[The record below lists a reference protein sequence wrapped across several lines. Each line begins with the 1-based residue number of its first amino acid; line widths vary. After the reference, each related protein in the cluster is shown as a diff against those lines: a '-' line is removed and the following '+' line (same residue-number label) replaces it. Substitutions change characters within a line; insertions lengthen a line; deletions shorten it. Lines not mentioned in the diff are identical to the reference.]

1 VHSHKNPKPQTYF
14 IIDSRYVALHKHA
27 QSLRCAAQN
36 GVLEYMNQQ
45 LPNNIEDTTY
55 IEEVTAV
62 LREQLRQVIGLRE
75 PDLLPLLDNPD
86 AISKIPT
93 HLVEHALQ
101 AIGIWLQLMNIAEEN
116 TTIRNRRSQEKL
128 AGPDEVG
135 GSLSQALAE
144 AAKAGVSADTVEHVL
159 SILDVGPTLTAHPT
173 EAKRVTVLEIHR
185 RIYLKLFELDN
196 PRWTPRERDIMLL
209 QLRNEIDLLW
219 MTGEIRIEKPTV
231 QSEVAWGLH
240 FFRDA
245 LFDRTTAVCDVLQS
259 ALQRH
264 YPEVTARI
272 HPPIKFSSW
281 IGGDRDGNPFVTVET
296 TRQALRESSLAS
308 VRRLDLRLKELIGY
322 ISVSSSEMPI
332 PDSFKVE
339 LARQLALSGA
349 AVEITQRNPEEL
361 FRQFFTALR
370 MRLAEVEVPGKA
382 TGFKTVD
389 ELIGALNFVEN
400 TLAEMNAA
408 GLAASFVRPVRW
420 EAEVFGFRT
429 ACLDIRQN
437 TTVINR
443 VLTEVWG
450 KMNPVSETAAP
461 ELHSPEWS
469 KWIAVELAKPMG
481 FVPQFRDM
489 SDEAQEL
496 LGLLHLIRET
506 VDGADPKAIGTFIL
520 SMTQSSD
527 DVLGLYLL
535 AKYCGLFSDPS
546 SHETCRIRIV
556 PLFETIEDLRAG
568 PAIMET
574 LLANPVV
581 RQSVN
586 ANGGVQ
592 EIMLGYSDS
601 NKDGGFFCASF
612 ELFEAQRRLIRAG
625 RKAGVAIS
633 FFHGRGG
640 SVSRGGAP
648 AGRAIAAQPS
658 GTVGGRMRVTEQ
670 GEVVSSKFA
679 NRGTALINLETLT
692 SAVLLHTL
700 KSSAEPEQRL
710 NPEHQKAVEEI
721 AQLSFKAYQKL
732 AHDPALI
739 TYFQTASPVEEL
751 ALLKIGSRPARRFG
765 AKGLSDLRAIP
776 WVFAW
781 SQNRHQLTGWYG
793 LGYALDD
800 FVSANG
806 GAGLKLLKEMFVKS
820 PGFRLAIDEVE
831 KSLFL
836 ADMGV
841 AEKYAGLVPNR
852 NDAERLFALIKHEHK
867 RTSKVILELSGD
879 QVLCERFQS
888 FRRRFDRVRPMVDQA
903 NAWQVKLLGE
913 TRGDKPTE
921 AMNMSLLMTMNCIA
935 AGLGWTG

>member
-1 VHSHKNPKPQTYF
+1 
-14 IIDSRYVALHKHA
+14 
-27 QSLRCAAQN
+27 
-36 GVLEYMNQQ
+36 MNQQ
-45 LPNNIEDTTY
+45 MPVSIEDTSY
-55 IEEVTAV
+55 IEEVTAM
-62 LREQLRQVIGLRE
+62 LRQQLRQIIGQRE
-75 PDLLPLLDNPD
+75 PELLPLLDKPE
-86 AISKIPT
+86 AISTIPS

-101 AIGIWLQLMNIAEEN
+101 TIGIWLQLMNIAEEN
-116 TTIRNRRSQEKL
+116 ATIRNRRTLEKQ

-135 GSLSQALAE
+135 GSLSQALAQ
-144 AAKAGVSADTVEHVL
+144 AAKAGVTAETVAHVL

-196 PRWTPRERDIMLL
+196 SRWTQRERDALL
-209 QLRNEIDLLW
+209 FQLRNEIDLLW

-231 QSEVAWGLH
+231 ESEVSWGLH

-245 LFDRTTAVCDVLQS
+245 LFDRTTAVCDVMQS
-259 ALQRH
+259 ALIRH
-264 YPEVTARI
+264 YPELTARI
-272 HPPIKFSSW
+272 KPPLKFSSW

-296 TRQALRESSLAS
+296 TRAALRENCLAS
-308 VRRLDLRLKELIGY
+308 VRRLDLRLKELVGF

-332 PDSFKVE
+332 PDAFKTE
-339 LARQLALSGA
+339 LTRQLQLSGA
-349 AVEITQRNPEEL
+349 GGDITTRNPAEP
-361 FRQFFTALR
+361 FRQFISALR
-370 MRLAEVEVPGKA
+370 IRLAEIERPGRAKA
-382 TGFKTVD
+382 FGTVD
-389 ELIGALNFVEN
+389 ELIDALHFVES
-400 TLAEMNAA
+400 TLAEINAA
-408 GLAASFVRPVRW
+408 GLATSLVRPVRW

-450 KMNPVSETAAP
+450 KMNPVSKSAAP
-461 ELHSPEWS
+461 EIHSLEWNT
-469 KWIAVELAKPMG
+469 WITTELEKPMS
-481 FVPQFRDM
+481 FVPQFRQL
-489 SDEAQEL
+489 SEEAAEL
-496 LGLLHLIRET
+496 LSLLHLIRET
-506 VDGADPKAIGTFIL
+506 LDGPDPKATGTFIL
-520 SMTQSSD
+520 SMTQNAG

-546 SHETCRIRIV
+546 SHETCRIRVV

-568 PAIMET
+568 PAIMAT
-574 LLANPVV
+574 LFANPIV
-581 RQSVN
+581 RQSVD

-612 ELFEAQRRLIRAG
+612 ELFEAQRRLIRVG
-625 RKAGVAIS
+625 RNAGVEMS

-692 SAVLLHTL
+692 SAVLLHSL
-700 KSSAEPEQRL
+700 KSNAEPEQRL
-710 NPEHQKAVEEI
+710 NPEHQQAVEEI

-781 SQNRHQLTGWYG
+781 SQNRHLLTGWYG

-800 FVSANG
+800 FVSARG
-806 GAGLKLLKEMFVKS
+806 GAGLKLLKEMFLKS

-836 ADMGV
+836 ADMNV
-841 AEKYAGLVPNR
+841 AEKYAALVPSR
-852 NDAERLFALIKHEHK
+852 NDAERLYALIRHEHK
-867 RTSKVILELSGD
+867 RTSKVILELSGGK
-879 QVLCERFQS
+879 VLCERFQGFS
-888 FRRRFDRVRPMVDQA
+888 RRFDRVRPLVDQA
-903 NAWQVKLLGE
+903 NEWQVQLLKQ

>member
-1 VHSHKNPKPQTYF
+1 M
-14 IIDSRYVALHKHA
+14 LHCTN
-27 QSLRCAAQN
+27 QL
-36 GVLEYMNQQ
+36 MNQQ
-45 LPNNIEDTTY
+45 LPIRTEDTTY
-55 IEEVTAV
+55 IEEVTPM
-62 LREQLRQVIGLRE
+62 LRDLLRQVIRQRE
-75 PDLLPLLDNPD
+75 PEVLPILDH
-86 AISKIPT
+86 AQQAASIPA

-116 TTIRNRRSQEKL
+116 AAIRNRRSLEKQ

-144 AAKAGVSADTVEHVL
+144 AAADGVSAETVEKVL
-159 SILDVGPTLTAHPT
+159 SILDVGPTITAHPT

-185 RIYLKLFELDN
+185 RIYLKLFELDS
-196 PRWTPRERDIMLL
+196 PRWTPRERDALL
-209 QLRNEIDLLW
+209 FQLRNEIDLLW

-231 QSEVAWGLH
+231 ESEVAWGLH

-245 LFDRTTAVCDVLQS
+245 LFDRTTAVCDVMQA
-259 ALQRH
+259 ALIRH
-264 YPEVTARI
+264 YPELTARI
-272 HPPIKFSSW
+272 RPPIKFSSW

-296 TRQALRESSLAS
+296 TRRALRESSLAS
-308 VRRLDLRLKELIGY
+308 VRRLDMRLGELVGHV
-322 ISVSSSEMPI
+322 SVSSSEMPF
-332 PDSFKVE
+332 PDSFTVE
-339 LARQLALSGA
+339 LKRQLQLSA
-349 AVEITQRNPEEL
+349 AESEIIVRNPEEP
-361 FRQFFTALR
+361 FRQYFTALR
-370 MRLAEVEVPGKA
+370 KRLNVIEHPSAA
-382 TGFKTVD
+382 TGFANVE
-389 ELIGALNFVEN
+389 ELIAALHFVEA
-400 TLAEMNAA
+400 TLAEMKAP
-408 GLAASFVRPVRW
+408 GLATSLVRPVRW

-443 VLTEVWG
+443 VLTEVWR
-450 KMNPVSETAAP
+450 KMNPVANGDAP
-461 ELHSPEWS
+461 EIHSATWNT
-469 KWIAVELAKPMG
+469 WITGELEKPMG

-489 SDEAQEL
+489 SEEATEL
-496 LGLLHLIRET
+496 LSLLHLIRET
-506 VDGADPKAIGTFIL
+506 LDGPDPKAIGTFIL
-520 SMTQSSD
+520 SMTQSAD
-527 DVLGLYLL
+527 DVFGLYLL

-546 SHETCRIRIV
+546 SHETCRIRVV

-586 ANGGVQ
+586 ATGGVQ

-625 RKAGVAIS
+625 RKAGVDIS

-648 AGRAIAAQPS
+648 AGRAVAAQPS

-692 SAVLLHTL
+692 SAVLLHSL
-700 KSSAEPEQRL
+700 KSSAETEQRL
-710 NPEHQKAVEEI
+710 IPDHQRAVEEV

-732 AHDPALI
+732 AQDPGLI

-765 AKGLSDLRAIP
+765 ATGLSDLRAIP

-781 SQNRHQLTGWYG
+781 SQNRHLLTGWYG

-800 FVSANG
+800 FVSARG
-806 GAGLKLLKEMFVKS
+806 GAGLKLLKEMFLKS

-836 ADMGV
+836 ADMDV
-841 AEKYAGLVPNR
+841 AEKYASLVPNR
-852 NDAERLFALIKHEHK
+852 NDAERLYALIKHEHK

-879 QVLCERFQS
+879 KILCDRFQG

-903 NAWQVKLLGE
+903 NEWQVQLLKQ
-913 TRGDKPTE
+913 TRGEKSSDT
-921 AMNMSLLMTMNCIA
+921 MNMSLLMTMNCIA

>member
-1 VHSHKNPKPQTYF
+1 
-14 IIDSRYVALHKHA
+14 
-27 QSLRCAAQN
+27 
-36 GVLEYMNQQ
+36 MNQQ
-45 LPNNIEDTTY
+45 LPVTTEDTTY
-55 IEEVTAV
+55 IEEVTAM
-62 LREQLRQVIGLRE
+62 LRQQLRQVIAQRE
-75 PDLLPLLDNPD
+75 PHLLPVLDSPD
-86 AISKIPT
+86 AISAIPSN
-93 HLVEHALQ
+93 LVEHALQ
-101 AIGIWLQLMNIAEEN
+101 TIGIWLQLMNIAEEN
-116 TTIRNRRSQEKL
+116 ATIRNRRTLEKQ

-144 AAKAGVSADTVEHVL
+144 AAAGGVTPETVQHVL
-159 SILDVGPTLTAHPT
+159 SILDVGPTITAHPT

-185 RIYLKLFELDN
+185 RIFLKLFELDS
-196 PRWTPRERDIMLL
+196 PRWTPRERDTLL
-209 QLRNEIDLLW
+209 FQLRNEIDLLW

-231 QSEVAWGLH
+231 ESEVAWGLH

-245 LFDRTTAVCDVLQS
+245 LFDRTTALCDLIQS
-259 ALQRH
+259 ALIRH
-264 YPEVTARI
+264 YPELTARVK
-272 HPPIKFSSW
+272 PPLKFSSW

-296 TRQALRESSLAS
+296 TRRALRENSLAS
-308 VRRLDLRLKELIGY
+308 VRRIDMRLKELVGQ
-322 ISVSSSEMPI
+322 ISISSSEMPV
-332 PDSFKVE
+332 PQSFEAE
-339 LARQLALSGA
+339 LARQLELSGA
-349 AVEITQRNPEEL
+349 ATEITSRNPSEP

-370 MRLAEVEVPGKA
+370 KRLEVLERPSPA
-382 TGFKTVD
+382 TAFKNVD
-389 ELIGALNFVEN
+389 ELIDCLHFVESS
-400 TLAEMNAA
+400 LGEMNAA
-408 GLAASFVRPVRW
+408 GLATSLVRPVRW
-420 EAEVFGFRT
+420 EAEIFGFRT

-443 VLTEVWG
+443 VLTEVWS
-450 KMNPVSETAAP
+450 KMNPVAKTEAP
-461 ELHSPEWS
+461 EIHSPAWS
-469 KWIAVELAKPMG
+469 QWIATELEKPMG

-489 SDEAQEL
+489 SEEAQEL

-506 VDGADPKAIGTFIL
+506 VDGPDPKAIGTFIL
-520 SMTQSSD
+520 SMTQNAD

-546 SHETCRIRIV
+546 SHETCRIRVV

-574 LLANPVV
+574 LLANTVV

-612 ELFEAQRRLIRAG
+612 ELFEAQRRLIRVG
-625 RKAGVAIS
+625 RKADVNIS

-648 AGRAIAAQPS
+648 AGRAIAAQPA

-679 NRGTALINLETLT
+679 NRGTAQINLETLT

-732 AHDPALI
+732 AHDPGLI

-751 ALLKIGSRPARRFG
+751 ALLKIGSRPSRRFG

-781 SQNRHQLTGWYG
+781 SQNRHLLTGWYG

-800 FVSANG
+800 FMSARG
-806 GAGLKLLKEMFVKS
+806 GAGLKLLKEMFIKS

-836 ADMGV
+836 ADMDV

-852 NDAERLFALIKHEHK
+852 NDAERLYALIRHEHK

-879 QVLCERFQS
+879 KVLCERFHG

-903 NAWQVKLLGE
+903 NEWQVQLLKQ
-913 TRGDKPTE
+913 TRGEKANDT
-921 AMNMSLLMTMNCIA
+921 MNMSLLMTMNCIA